1 MHTQTGHSLGISYT
15 LGRKHVKDQ
24 SGQSEHQ
31 THISPNPHTQ
41 ADVASVYQPQSVQEL
56 LRLAKAAYGIR
67 KVVET
72 PPIDIKSMTQEQMA
86 VAIAKDMSGKEILS
100 TKDRNK
106 ISQALYDSIYKMV
119 FQLAN
124 RYSVTCPDGVE
135 DLAQD
140 CMYRITSQLFRFDPN
155 VAKFTTWAWWVC
167 RSVLNKK
174 YQVGKRLKNI
184 VIGEGCLINQNGES
198 MFENMPEKS
207 PEGVQHHDCPG
218 MLAVEMMDAIRA
230 LMVKYPQ
237 RKTLIA
243 ELFGDPD
250 SDGFVMQ
257 SQVSII
263 DAARASGEDYRKARL
278 FYSDVVRPFFCKRFA
293 G

>member
-1 MHTQTGHSLGISYT
+1 MHTKNGHSFGISYT
-15 LGRKHVKDQ
+15 SLGRNHVQDQ
-24 SGQSEHQ
+24 SGQGEHQ
-31 THISPNPHTQ
+31 TPISH
-41 ADVASVYQPQSVQEL
+41 QPQSVQEL
-56 LRLAKAAYGIR
+56 LRLAKSSYGIR
-67 KVVET
+67 TAGVVATRVVEIR
-72 PPIDIKSMTQEQMA
+72 PIDIKSMTQEQMA
-86 VAIAKDMSGKEILS
+86 VAIAKDMSGKEKLN
-100 TKDRNK
+100 TKDRNQM
-106 ISQALYDSIYKMV
+106 SQALYDSIYKMV

-140 CMYRITSQLFRFDPN
+140 CMYRITSQLFRFDPK

-184 VIGEGCLINQNGES
+184 VVGEGCLINQNGES

-230 LMVKYPQ
+230 LMQKYPK
-237 RKTLIA
+237 RKNLIV
-243 ELFGDPD
+243 ELFGNPD
-250 SDGFVMQ
+250 SEDFVMQ

-263 DAARASGEDYRKARL
+263 EAAKASGEDYRKARL
-278 FYSDVVRPFFCKRFA
+278 FYSEIVRPFFCQRFA
-293 G
+293 E